1 MKKAHGFTLVE
12 LLVSIAIFAV
22 LTAAGWKVFDQ
33 LLKTRERNQQHA
45 THLMQV
51 QTAYAQMLRDLSQI
65 VPIAGQVGGEVYPA
79 LKLQSEY
86 IALNKSGVID
96 PLQQQLDDFEFV
108 EYRFDPEKQA
118 LVRAKLPHI
127 YRQQQIPQE
136 DIVLVPI
143 ENLRF
148 QALDPQ
154 AQQQWPD
161 QVVTAVGA
169 AEYQLLQLPKGVE
182 VTFDFQGKPYRWVY
196 SLINTPKAAQAD
208 ENIASET
215 SGAN

>member
-1 MKKAHGFTLVE
+1 MKKNIHIIIGLILIFIGLVI
-12 LLVSIAIFAV
+12 S
-22 LTAAGWKVFDQ
+22 VFGLINTGINFNPNSFKGQ
-33 LLKTRERNQQHA
+33 ITM
-45 THLMQV
+45 TH
-51 QTAYAQMLRDLSQI
+51 
-65 VPIAGQVGGEVYPA
+65 
-79 LKLQSEY
+79 
-86 IALNKSGVID
+86 
-96 PLQQQLDDFEFV
+96 DFEFV

-118 LVRAKLPHI
+118 LVRAKLPYI
-127 YRQQQIPQE
+127 YRQQQIAQE
-136 DIVLVPI
+136 DIILAPI